1 VDKDKDKDKDIPF
14 SSALH
19 PSKSGLKHNHI
30 VKHIVDKN
38 RWEL

>member
-1 VDKDKDKDKDIPF
+1 MDNDKDKDKDKDILL

-19 PSKSGLKHNHI
+19 PSKSRLKHNHI

-38 RWEL
+38 R